1 MFHGDPHGSGSAA
14 HGGQVTPKGDFAMQ
28 MTVVYAFVVVVIAPA
43 IGILQ
48 GHKWAKANGL
58 VLRSKSAQDQQD
70 QQNQTA

>member
-1 MFHGDPHGSGSAA
+1 
-14 HGGQVTPKGDFAMQ
+14 MQ

-58 VLRSKSAQDQQD
+58 VLRSTAKTDA
-70 QQNQTA
+70 QNQTA